1 MDPLTLFALANGAVS
16 AIKAGCKLYKDI
28 KSAAGDIKEVL
39 KDLDQQFHNVYT
51 AKGKTPPPEAVKQLS
66 EEKKRVKDLNQRD
79 SGDVYF
85 ELGQHLGAFFDNQA
99 KCIAVFEEEE
109 KRSYDLYTGNAS
121 VGNRALQRVLMKKKL
136 EQMEIELREIMI
148 YQSPPEL
155 GALWTE
161 VLKQSRILTSRQA
174 DAFKRHIKI
183 QMQHDL
189 EHARF
194 MKKVRVLLIWSGIL
208 FAILLLAT
216 FIMWFVVRD
225 RIEKYPHL
233 GDEWFPKTEKQRRM
247 DSMPRHYIGR

>member
-28 KSAAGDIKEVL
+28 KSAAGDIKDVL
-39 KDLDQQFHNVYT
+39 KDLDQQFHNVYS
-51 AKGKTPPPEAVKQLS
+51 AKGKTPPPEAVKQFN

-109 KRSYDLYTGNAS
+109 KRSYDLYTGNS
-121 VGNRALQRVLMKKKL
+121 SIGNRALQRVLMKKKL
-136 EQMEIELREIMI
+136 EQMEVELREIMV

-161 VLKQSRILTSRQA
+161 VLKQSRILTTRQA

-194 MKKVRVLLIWSGIL
+194 MKKVRLLLIWSGTL